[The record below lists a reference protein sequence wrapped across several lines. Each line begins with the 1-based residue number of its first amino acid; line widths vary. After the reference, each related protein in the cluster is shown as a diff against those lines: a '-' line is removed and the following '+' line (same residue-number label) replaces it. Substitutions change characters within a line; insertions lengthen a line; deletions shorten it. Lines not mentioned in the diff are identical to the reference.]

1 MCLARVSGIQS
12 KKTILKKPIKC
23 VFYSFSRNF
32 FYSSWLDYRLL
43 RFYRLFFTKNA
54 AMMLENQFK
63 ILIIYN
69 SYPRYSLN
77 MIKVDI
83 SETIYLSL
91 FHIIPKRRNNFRKFV
106 LKLNFLTIQ
115 YQTQGAEIMIKLMK
129 IHP

>member
-1 MCLARVSGIQS
+1 
-12 KKTILKKPIKC
+12 
-23 VFYSFSRNF
+23 
-32 FYSSWLDYRLL
+32 
-43 RFYRLFFTKNA
+43 
-54 AMMLENQFK
+54 MLGNQFK

-106 LKLNFLTIQ
+106 LKWNFLTIQ